1 MGVLL
6 LWVCGDV
13 GMWGCGCVGCGD
25 VGCGMWDVGCGS
37 DVGCGL
43 DVGCEMEDVGCA
55 ESLRYHYYLSLAKN
69 E

>member
-1 MGVLL
+1 VELMTFH
-6 LWVCGDV
+6 
-13 GMWGCGCVGCGD
+13 